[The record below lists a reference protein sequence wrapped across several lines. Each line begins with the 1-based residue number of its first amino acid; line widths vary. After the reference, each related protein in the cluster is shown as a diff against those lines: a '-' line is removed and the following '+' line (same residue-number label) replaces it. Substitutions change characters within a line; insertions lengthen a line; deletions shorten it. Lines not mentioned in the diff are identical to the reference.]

1 MRSERACRGCEVPSA
16 PFLLFDFDFPHRR
29 LPLMTISFI
38 RLDTSWSATIDIY
51 HEILI
56 ERSFFSLPFCT

>member
-1 MRSERACRGCEVPSA
+1 
-16 PFLLFDFDFPHRR
+16 
-29 LPLMTISFI
+29 MTISFI
-38 RLDTSWSATIDIY
+38 RLDTATIDIY